1 MRKGFTLVELSIV
14 LVIVG
19 LLIGGILV
27 GQSLIDSAR
36 VNRLASDLGQYEIAV
51 IQFNDRFKQLPGDSE
66 YFSPPGAPDG
76 ILNSGDTD
84 GDGVRDSTAC
94 NGVLI
99 NFESFQAWAHLSQ
112 AKMLSKDYSAYSP
125 TRCGGTNNNNYDD
138 PSHAGVLWPHTD
150 LSSQAQGFLSN
161 TGFFSNLASK
171 TPRIAVAQTRRG
183 SLTIAGSFVLS
194 IILNPLDTLA
204 LESKLGGQSSIPGES
219 QIGLINFST
228 SGERGNCHGPNNG
241 GRLCGDSEAGWG
253 NLGYIIL
260 N

>member
-76 ILNSGDTD
+76 ILDVGDTD
-84 GDGVRDSTAC
+84 GDGVRDPRAC
-94 NGVLI
+94 NGVLGNI
-99 NFESFQAWAHLSQ
+99 EAFQAWTHLSQ
-112 AKMLSKDYSAYSP
+112 ARMLSKDYPAYSP
-125 TRCGGTNNNNYDD
+125 TQCGGTNNNNYDD

-150 LSSQAQGFLSN
+150 LSSQAQGFISN
-161 TGFFSNLASK
+161 TAFFSNFASK
-171 TPRIAVAQTRRG
+171 TPRISVTQTRQG
-183 SLTIAGSFVLS
+183 GFTTVGSFALD
-194 IILNPLDTLA
+194 IFLNPLDTLA
-204 LESKLGGQSSIPGES
+204 LESKLGGQSFKSGVS
-219 QIGLINFST
+219 QIGLINFSS

-253 NLGYIIL
+253 NLRYSIL